1 MPLQSRLNRVPAL
14 RSDPAE
20 RGERR
25 LHAAGIGDPRCDRPG
40 PAQGRHGDRRDR
52 HRLGR
57 LRAYRRLRPL
67 WTDLYAAMP
76 EIALHPPLGRELPA
90 ILDIDYLLYRRMIE
104 ISDGMLALG
113 IAGLPRQVQ
122 PDPRPA
128 AAAAEPL
135 AQASMER

>member
-1 MPLQSRLNRVPAL
+1 
-14 RSDPAE
+14 
-20 RGERR
+20 
-25 LHAAGIGDPRCDRPG
+25 
-40 PAQGRHGDRRDR
+40 
-52 HRLGR
+52 
-57 LRAYRRLRPL
+57 
-67 WTDLYAAMP
+67 MP